1 MEKSN
6 INFKPIGEK
15 ILVDVHPFETEIV
28 NGIIRV
34 DHLQQNHKGTVV
46 ATNTDVPIYLNDV
59 VVYAPTAGVPVTV
72 DEKEYQLLRVDEIF
86 GVIESEFERVHE

>member
-15 ILVDVHPFETEIV
+15 ILVDVHPFETEI

-34 DHLQQNHKGTVV
+34 NHLQQNHKGTVV

-59 VVYAPTAGVPVTV
+59 VVYSPTAGVQVIV
-72 DEKEYQLLRVDEIF
+72 DDKEYQLLRVDEIF
-86 GVIESEFERVHE
+86 GIIESEFERIHE